1 MKIRSIINYIAL
13 AIPFILGLAGLAFS
27 DDDIYI
33 IALVSTALTGAIQ
46 VIIALTMLPKHSSN
60 LLYSYLAL
68 TALFFAVWYIVGEEI
83 GLVAIP
89 PALAIF
95 LTYIIYVEGKK
106 ESPIEQTI
114 L

>member
-13 AIPFILGLAGLAFS
+13 AIPFLLGLAGLVLK

-33 IALVSTALTGAIQ
+33 YALLSTAVTGAIQ
-46 VIIALTMLPKHSSN
+46 VIIALTMLPRHNSN
-60 LLYSYLAL
+60 LLYTYLSI
-68 TALFFAVWYIVGEEI
+68 TALFFALWYILGEEY
-83 GLVAIP
+83 GLIAMP

-106 ESPIEQTI
+106 EVRAKETI
-114 L
+114 